1 MKEDICIFMDRET
14 MAGSYQLFING
25 KKADQKD
32 WYDVFVNDKNNQ
44 ALNIYSMVKEGKNS
58 IEIQM
63 NIEKDEDGLRD
74 PLYLWGSFGVTETA
88 GIPLLTKQPETG
100 CPDRHWCKG
109 FPYYSGTME
118 YETCMKLEIPV
129 TEQQVNCFDI
139 KLGFQVPT
147 YDCIETRINGVSLG
161 VKAYTPYV
169 WQCPRDVLQKDEN
182 IITIAVTNTLANMLD
197 GTYFDYDSQK
207 LVNIEP

>member
-1 MKEDICIFMDRET
+1 MHEAGDTRDRA
-14 MAGSYQLFING
+14 AGQL
-25 KKADQKD
+25 
-32 WYDVFVNDKNNQ
+32 
-44 ALNIYSMVKEGKNS
+44 
-58 IEIQM
+58 
-63 NIEKDEDGLRD
+63 
-74 PLYLWGSFGVTETA
+74 
-88 GIPLLTKQPETG
+88 
-100 CPDRHWCKG
+100 
-109 FPYYSGTME
+109 
-118 YETCMKLEIPV
+118 
-129 TEQQVNCFDI
+129 FDI

>member
-1 MKEDICIFMDRET
+1 

-74 PLYLWGSFGVTETA
+74 PLYL
-88 GIPLLTKQPETG
+88 
-100 CPDRHWCKG
+100 
-109 FPYYSGTME
+109 
-118 YETCMKLEIPV
+118 
-129 TEQQVNCFDI
+129 
-139 KLGFQVPT
+139 
-147 YDCIETRINGVSLG
+147 
-161 VKAYTPYV
+161 
-169 WQCPRDVLQKDEN
+169 
-182 IITIAVTNTLANMLD
+182 
-197 GTYFDYDSQK
+197 
-207 LVNIEP
+207 